1 MANPGHRMAD
11 LAARVSCPP
20 VAGLATCLE
29 TGRGIETFTN
39 ISAASLSKNDPGVTV

>member
-1 MANPGHRMAD
+1 MADPDHRMAD
-11 LAARVSCPP
+11 LAARVGCPP